1 MATVS
6 TLAAVKRALLDEIG
20 LLGIVSDTA
29 AAPTYVQTAY
39 ARPPVDRVR
48 SESVYFGDIA
58 RADGG
63 ERRLRAGRQVRH
75 VEWDFELIV
84 TTDIIA
90 DAEAAERRAFAIA
103 AAVES
108 FLAEY
113 SQPAEWPN
121 SPVASGAM
129 SLVIGGMESELSEHP
144 EGYQAVEI
152 RIELL
157 LTERLN

>member
-20 LLGIVSDTA
+20 LIGIVSDAA

-58 RADGG
+58 RTADV
-63 ERRLRAGRQVRH
+63 ERRLKAGRQVRYIT
-75 VEWDFELIV
+75 WGFELIAS
-84 TTDIIA
+84 TDIIA
-90 DAEAAERRAFAIA
+90 DAESAERRAFAIA

-108 FLAEY
+108 FLTDY

-121 SPVASGAM
+121 SPVVSGAM
-129 SLVIGGMESELSEHP
+129 SLVIDGMESELSEHP
-144 EGYQAVEI
+144 EGYQSVEI
-152 RIELL
+152 RIQ
-157 LTERLN
+157 LTMMERLS